1 MQEVNLQ
8 QGIPIETA
16 RAIVKFIKELR
27 IKKVQGEIQGDQ
39 VRVVSPS
46 RDDLQV
52 IMHRINETD
61 FGVDLKF
68 GNYRSI

>member
-1 MQEVNLQ
+1 
-8 QGIPIETA
+8 
-16 RAIVKFIKELR
+16 
-27 IKKVQGEIQGDQ
+27 
-39 VRVVSPS
+39 VVSPS